1 MFGLLILNILGLWP
15 AASASPED
23 RGLILLWV
31 FIFLFIPNTILV
43 GLALRINGISRESG
57 LRRILI
63 EQVAAEQRRRSI
75 QSVAI
80 STLPAIGMVSPI
92 LVQKQILILDKL
104 GLVVSGQGFVSLTT
118 LGWARVERKE
128 KTVKLTENFTMND
141 MSNTFNNSP
150 IGNASFVVNSEN
162 VSVQQTQGSAHVDLN
177 QLAEQLPFLSVI
189 MFLSLCRFRLGGCVR
204 PRRALSRGRCAN
216 PSSLCWGTRPP
227 SCGHTYVRVV
237 QCTDLLGMFALS
249 QASSCGLGRDAL
261 SRMHCGVRR
270 VPNQHYYIGQRP

>member
-1 MFGLLILNILGLWP
+1 MFGLLILNILCLWP

-23 RGLILLWV
+23 RGLIVLWV

-92 LVQKQILILDKL
+92 LVQKQILILNKL
-104 GLVVSGQGFVSLTT
+104 GLVASGQGFVSLTT

-177 QLAEQLPFLSVI
+177 QLAEQLGALRQALLQDGNLTAEKTIDVGKVAQAEQLAKQGDGNGAKEVLKSVGKWALDAAEKISLDLVLRFL
-189 MFLSLCRFRLGGCVR
+189 
-204 PRRALSRGRCAN
+204 
-216 PSSLCWGTRPP
+216 
-227 SCGHTYVRVV
+227 
-237 QCTDLLGMFALS
+237 
-249 QASSCGLGRDAL
+249 GL
-261 SRMHCGVRR
+261 
-270 VPNQHYYIGQRP
+270 PI